1 MKHKSWWIFGVVQFT
16 GFGAALLAALIQD
29 GLLLG
34 ASWLFLLPGTLV
46 SIPVYKHLQP
56 GFGFF
61 LLPGAVAV
69 AANVLLFALAL
80 YLVGRRS
87 EHLKPLI

>member
-1 MKHKSWWIFGVVQFT
+1 MKRRPWLIFGVVQLT

-46 SIPVYKHLQP
+46 TIPVYKHLQP

-61 LLPGAVAV
+61 LFPGAVAV
-69 AANVLLFALAL
+69 AANVLLFALASF
-80 YLVGRRS
+80 LVGRLSAHRKS
-87 EHLKPLI
+87 KG